1 MPAHPLAELFAGALD
16 IMTEIDRRAEEG
28 VDHGAAGDVQR
39 LVDRYHPSG
48 LDLVVAEVITETA
61 TAKTFRLRRADGA
74 DLPPF
79 QAGQYVTLDATVGG
93 TTTSRPFAISSS
105 PASLEAYDLTVRR
118 VPGGRVSNH
127 LIDHLAVGDRVRT
140 SGPLGSF
147 HHNPLFHGEDLVFL
161 AGGSG
166 VAPAMSMIRD
176 IVDHGLARRLHLVY
190 GSRTADDVIF
200 RETLDKLAADHP
212 DRIRVDLVVQRP
224 GADWQ
229 GPTGLLTGETIT
241 ALTGPLVG
249 RMVYVCGPQAMY
261 PYALAELARLGHPR
275 RRVRLEANGAPARP
289 QTQAGWPAERDPE
302 GEVQVTVQGG
312 PSFSTPRGRPLL
324 DALEEH
330 GVRPEVG
337 CRSGECSLCRVRVVS
352 GEVFDAEEARLR
364 LSDAWSGY
372 THSCVAYPVTDVE
385 IAL

>member
-1 MPAHPLAELFAGALD
+1 MPAHPLAELFDGALD

-28 VDHGAAGDVQR
+28 VDHGAAGDVQL
-39 LVDRYHPSG
+39 LVDRYHPSA

-79 QAGQYVTLDATVGG
+79 QAGQYVTLDAAVGG
-93 TTTSRPFAISSS
+93 TATSRPFAISSS
-105 PASLEAYDLTVRR
+105 PAALDAYDLTVRR

-127 LIDHLAVGDRVRT
+127 LIDRLAVGDPVRT

-176 IVDHGLARRLHLVY
+176 IVDRGPARRLHLVY
-190 GSRTADDVIF
+190 GSRSADDVIF
-200 RETLDKLAADHP
+200 REVLDGIAAEHP
-212 DRIRVDLVVQRP
+212 DRVRFDLVVQQP
-224 GADWQ
+224 GPGWD

-241 ALTGPLVG
+241 SLTGPLAG

-261 PYALAELARLGHPR
+261 PYALAELAGLGHPR
-275 RRVRLEANGAPARP
+275 RRTRLEANGAPARP
-289 QTQAGWPAERDPE
+289 HTQAGWPAGRDSE
-302 GEVQVTVQGG
+302 GEVRVTVQGG
-312 PSFSTPRGRPLL
+312 PSFLTPRGRPLL
-324 DALEEH
+324 DALEDN

-337 CRSGECSLCRVRVVS
+337 CRSGECSLCRVRVLS
-352 GEVFDAEEARLR
+352 GEVFNAEEARLR
-364 LSDAWSGY
+364 LSDARFGHV
-372 THSCVAYPVTDVE
+372 HSCVAYPVTDVE